1 MAVAPAGAR
10 NDQRPAID
18 KGLSNQTAG
27 FDIHRRGL
35 PYRPSPPQPSRTAAC
50 SHQMD
55 NSSMTRHYA
64 WYVLLVLTAINFINY
79 VDRQIIIS
87 LGPFIRRDLQLTYTG
102 FGCLITAFMLIHSL
116 TSLPLGM
123 LSDRW
128 VRRKIIAFGVWSWS
142 AATFFCGLATN
153 FAHLLLARAAV
164 GIGEA
169 AYAPPAN
176 SLLSDAFPP
185 LERSRILGFFNLGM
199 FLGGAAGLIMGGV
212 LGDLLGWRACL
223 YLVSL
228 PGFLLGGLVWYLR
241 EPPPVT
247 FQERTPVK
255 ALLCN
260 PLLSY
265 VLWGGVITAFSAG
278 ALIVWMPQF
287 VTDVRLFRPRDA
299 GIYIGA
305 VGVSGGLLGVV
316 TGSYLADWL
325 QARWAW
331 GRMATIGT
339 GLILSCPFVTL
350 SLYTTNHMAMMTYFF
365 LGIFLMVWYTG
376 PIIAVIHDVVPS
388 DVKATAQ
395 ALYVLLIH
403 LLGDTFS
410 PALVGK
416 LADLHNLQA
425 ALLLPA
431 VINVVAGVIFLLG
444 CRRVARDITRRQE
457 EQAET
462 IHDLSRT
469 GTTGL

>member
-1 MAVAPAGAR
+1 
-10 NDQRPAID
+10 
-18 KGLSNQTAG
+18 
-27 FDIHRRGL
+27 
-35 PYRPSPPQPSRTAAC
+35 
-50 SHQMD
+50 
-55 NSSMTRHYA
+55 MTRRYA

-102 FGCLITAFMLIHSL
+102 FGWLITAFMLIHSL
-116 TSLPLGM
+116 TSLPFGM

-169 AYAPPAN
+169 AYGPPAN
-176 SLLSDAFPP
+176 SLLSDAFPA

-212 LGDLLGWRACL
+212 LGEILGWRACL
-223 YLVSL
+223 YLVSV
-228 PGFLLGGLVWYLR
+228 PGFILGGMAWCLR
-241 EPPPVT
+241 EPPQVIVH
-247 FQERTPVK
+247 QRTPVK
-255 ALLCN
+255 ALLSN
-260 PLLSY
+260 PLLIY
-265 VLWGGVITAFSAG
+265 VLAGGVITAFSAG

-299 GIYIGA
+299 GLYIGA
-305 VGVSGGLLGVV
+305 VGVTGGLLGVV

-325 QARWAW
+325 YARWPW
-331 GRMATIGT
+331 GRMVIIGT
-339 GLILSCPFVTL
+339 GLVLSCPFVTL
-350 SLYTTNHMAMMTYFF
+350 SLYTTNHVTMLIYFF

-376 PIIAVIHDVVPS
+376 PIIAVIHDVVPA

-395 ALYVLLIH
+395 ALYILLIH

-410 PALVGK
+410 PAIVGK
-416 LADLHNLQA
+416 LADLHSLQA

-431 VINVVAGVIFLLG
+431 VINGLGGVIFLVG
-444 CRRVARDITRRQE
+444 CRRVGHEVQRARKAK
-457 EQAET
+457 AEAVPELT
-462 IHDLSRT
+462 RT
-469 GTTGL
+469 GTIGR

>member
-1 MAVAPAGAR
+1 
-10 NDQRPAID
+10 
-18 KGLSNQTAG
+18 
-27 FDIHRRGL
+27 
-35 PYRPSPPQPSRTAAC
+35 
-50 SHQMD
+50 MD
-55 NSSMTRHYA
+55 NSSMTRRYA
-64 WYVLLVLTAINFINY
+64 WYVLLILTAINFINY

-87 LGPFIRRDLQLTYTG
+87 LGPFIRRDLQLSYTG
-102 FGCLITAFMLIHSL
+102 FGWLITAFMLIHSL
-116 TSLPLGM
+116 TSLPFGM

-128 VRRKIIAFGVWSWS
+128 VRRKIIALGVFGWS

-153 FAHLLLARAAV
+153 FAHLLMARAAV

-176 SLLSDAFPP
+176 SLLSDAFPA

-199 FLGGAAGLIMGGV
+199 FLGGAAGLILGGV
-212 LGDLLGWRACL
+212 LGELLGWRACL

-228 PGFLLGGLVWYLR
+228 PGFVLGGLAWRLR
-241 EPPPVT
+241 EPPQATVY
-247 FQERTPVK
+247 ERTSVK
-255 ALLCN
+255 ALLSN
-260 PLLSY
+260 PLLIY
-265 VLWGGVITAFSAG
+265 VLLGGVITAFSAG

-299 GIYIGA
+299 GLYVGA
-305 VGVSGGLLGVV
+305 VGVTGGLLGVI

-325 QARWAW
+325 YARFPW
-331 GRMATIGT
+331 GRMVVIGS

-350 SLYTTNHMAMMTYFF
+350 SLFTTSRVAMLIYFF
-365 LGIFLMVWYTG
+365 LGIFVMVWYTG
-376 PIIAVIHDVVPS
+376 PIIAVIHDVVPA

-410 PALVGK
+410 PAIVGK

-431 VINVVAGVIFLLG
+431 TINVVAGVVFLVG
-444 CRRVARDITRRQE
+444 CRRVGKDIKRAQE
-457 EQAET
+457 EKAEAFP
-462 IHDLSRT
+462 DLPRT
-469 GTTGL
+469 GTMDL

>member
-1 MAVAPAGAR
+1 
-10 NDQRPAID
+10 
-18 KGLSNQTAG
+18 
-27 FDIHRRGL
+27 
-35 PYRPSPPQPSRTAAC
+35 
-50 SHQMD
+50 
-55 NSSMTRHYA
+55 MTRRYA

-87 LGPFIRRDLQLTYTG
+87 LGPFIRHDLQLTYTG
-102 FGCLITAFMLIHSL
+102 FGWLITAFMLIHSL
-116 TSLPLGM
+116 TSLPFGM

-169 AYAPPAN
+169 AYGPPAN
-176 SLLSDAFPP
+176 SLLSDAFPA

-199 FLGGAAGLIMGGV
+199 FLGGAVGLILGGV
-212 LGDLLGWRACL
+212 LGEILGWRACL

-228 PGFLLGGLVWYLR
+228 PGFLLGGLAWYLR
-241 EPPPVT
+241 EPPQVM
-247 FQERTPVK
+247 FHQRTPVK
-255 ALLCN
+255 ALLSN
-260 PLLSY
+260 PLLGY
-265 VLWGGVITAFSAG
+265 VLLGGVITAFSAG

-299 GIYIGA
+299 GLYIGA
-305 VGVSGGLLGVV
+305 VGVTGGLLGVV

-325 QARWAW
+325 QARWPW

-350 SLYTTNHMAMMTYFF
+350 SLYTTNHVAMMIYFF

-376 PIIAVIHDVVPS
+376 PIIAVIHDVVPG

-395 ALYVLLIH
+395 ALYILLIH

-410 PALVGK
+410 PAIVGK
-416 LADLHNLQA
+416 LADLYNLQA

-431 VINVVAGVIFLLG
+431 VINVVAGVIFLVG
-444 CRRVARDITRRQE
+444 CRRVGRDIRRGQRE
-457 EQAET
+457 PAET
-462 IHDLSRT
+462 LHDLQRT
-469 GTTGL
+469 GMMGL

>member
-1 MAVAPAGAR
+1 
-10 NDQRPAID
+10 
-18 KGLSNQTAG
+18 
-27 FDIHRRGL
+27 
-35 PYRPSPPQPSRTAAC
+35 
-50 SHQMD
+50 
-55 NSSMTRHYA
+55 MTKRYA
-64 WYVLLVLTAINFINY
+64 WYVLLILTLINFINY

-102 FGCLITAFMLIHSL
+102 FGWLITAFMLIHSL

-128 VRRKIIAFGVWSWS
+128 VRRKIIAIGVWSWS
-142 AATFFCGLATN
+142 AATFLCGLATD
-153 FAHLLLARAAV
+153 FTHLLMGRAAV

-169 AYAPPAN
+169 AYGPPAN
-176 SLLSDAFPP
+176 SLLSDAFPA

-199 FLGGAAGLIMGGV
+199 FLGGATGLILGGV
-212 LGDLLGWRACL
+212 LGEILGWRACL

-228 PGFLLGGLVWYLR
+228 PGFLLGGLAWYLR
-241 EPPPVT
+241 EPP
-247 FQERTPVK
+247 QIIIRQRTPLT
-255 ALLCN
+255 ALLSN
-260 PLLSY
+260 PLLIY
-265 VLWGGVITAFSAG
+265 VLLGGVITAFSAG

-299 GIYIGA
+299 GLYVGA
-305 VGVSGGLLGVV
+305 VGVTGGLLGVV

-325 QARWAW
+325 YARWPW
-331 GRMATIGT
+331 GRMATIGI

-350 SLYTTNHMAMMTYFF
+350 SLYTTNHVAMMIYFF

-395 ALYVLLIH
+395 ALYILLIH

-410 PALVGK
+410 PAIIGK
-416 LADLHNLQA
+416 LADLKNLQT

-431 VINVVAGVIFLLG
+431 VINVVAGVIFLIG
-444 CRRVARDITRRQE
+444 CRRVGDVIRRGQE
-457 EQAET
+457 EPAET
-462 IHDLSRT
+462 LHELPRA
-469 GTTGL
+469 GTMGL